1 MKINY
6 LQFMKHAAKVTK
18 QVDSRPILAGVNH
31 TEEGDL
37 VCTDSHRLY
46 KVHHSLVNAP
56 KNVVI
61 NPETGEEVNFGNY
74 PNTDSLIPHLEEA
87 TAKAKI
93 TDLNKAIKLL
103 KAMQQAGMAEGEK
116 KDSITVSYDDTGS
129 IKLDLEKETTVFFG
143 FHIENLIPMKDKI
156 IFSLT
161 YLLEALEMMQAQKVQ
176 FVNLYFYGNDRAFLI
191 TPDFTDKLLAMILP
205 IRRF

>member
-18 QVDSRPILAGVNH
+18 KVDSRPILSGVNH

-56 KNVVI
+56 KNTVI
-61 NPETGEEVNFGNY
+61 NPETGEEINFGNY
-74 PNTDSLIPHLEEA
+74 PNTDKLIPCIDEA
-87 TAKAKI
+87 TARAKI

-116 KDSITVSYDDTGS
+116 KDSITVSYDETG
-129 IKLDLEKETTVFFG
+129 IKLDLEKESTVYFG
-143 FHIENLIPMKDKI
+143 FNFENLIPMKDKI

-191 TPDFTDKLLAMILP
+191 TPDFTDKLLALILP